1 MSILFTPFKL
11 EELEIKN
18 RFVRSATT
26 SYWSEDNG
34 ILTDPILDYY
44 NKLSK
49 GNIGLIIKGH
59 SFVTEKGKA
68 HEKQSGLSSDIH
80 LPRMKEL
87 TKLVHSN
94 GSKIIAQISH
104 AGCNSIND
112 RATASIYV
120 NDKIEARKLTSEEIH
135 TITKEFGKTARLAIE
150 AGFDGVQIHGAHGYL
165 ISQFL
170 SDRINKR
177 DDEFGGSIEGRMK
190 LLLEVYREI
199 RNQISDQAVVGV
211 KINTDDFAPEGG
223 LQIDDTISVL
233 KELYDLGLTFA
244 ELSGGGPEQDRQI
257 RKIRGRAKESSGYNE
272 ATWGGH
278 ALKIRKAV
286 PSLPLILVS
295 GIRTRKLMENLL
307 YDKVVDLVSMSKPF
321 INEPD
326 LVNLLKAGQERASC
340 IDCFKCLSITY
351 FAKTM
356 LRCFHKHP

>member
-1 MSILFTPFKL
+1 MSILFAQFKL
-11 EELEIKN
+11 GELETKN

-26 SYWSEDNG
+26 SYWSEDDG

-44 NKLSK
+44 DKLSK

-94 GSKIIAQISH
+94 GSKIIAQINH
-104 AGCNSIND
+104 AGYTSTND

-120 NDKIEARKLTSEEIH
+120 RDEREARELTSEEID
-135 TITKEFGKTARLAIE
+135 TIIKEFGKAAKFAIE
-150 AGFDGVQIHGAHGYL
+150 AGFDGVQIHAAHGYL
-165 ISQFL
+165 VSQFL

-190 LLLEVYREI
+190 LLLEIYREV

-223 LQIDDTISVL
+223 LQIEDTITVL
-233 KELYDLGLTFA
+233 KKLNNLGLTFA
-244 ELSGGGPEQDRQI
+244 ELSGGGPEQDKQI
-257 RKIRGRAKESSGYNE
+257 RETRGRATEDSGYNE

-278 ALKIRKAV
+278 ALRIREAI

-295 GIRTRKLMENLL
+295 GIRTRKLMEKLL

-326 LVNLLKAGQERASC
+326 LVNLLEAGQEQASC
-340 IDCFKCLSITY
+340 IDCFKCISITN